1 MVSKINELGSKLN
14 ELSVLILLLLSFYDE
29 KAYYRLQLESIP
41 IYLPDTQLRSD
52 PAPPEVSEN
61 LVE

>member
-1 MVSKINELGSKLN
+1 MTKINELGSEFN
-14 ELSVLILLLLSFYDE
+14 ELSALILLQLSFYDE
-29 KAYYRLQLESIP
+29 KAYYGLQLESIP

-61 LVE
+61 LVG